1 MKYKST
7 RGDVTG
13 QTFEEALFTGYAA
26 DGGLILPET
35 IPKIDAKELTSWA
48 KLSYVELAKKII
60 SLYVDEDEIPSS
72 DLSDIIDKAFSRFM
86 VPEVSPIKRLP
97 DGLNVMELFHG
108 PTWSFKD
115 LALSCVGQFI
125 PYFLSKRKKHFN
137 IIVGTSGDTG
147 SSAIEAVRGQKW
159 IDIVVLL
166 PKGRC
171 SQIQELQ
178 MTTVIEDNVH
188 VYRVDGSSDDLDA
201 PIKLCFRDNAF
212 TKRHNLSSINSINW
226 ARIMVQTVHYIYAYL
241 QMCPS
246 CDRVVQAVVPTGAL
260 GNITSGILARE
271 MGVQLEFVCAVT
283 QNDVVARTIQTG
295 NYAIADHVIETL
307 APAMDIQIPYN
318 MERIWYVLT
327 GGDCKLIKKLMTEF
341 EETGNVMVPKEITE
355 ALQKVVVDTFVA
367 TDDVIRRTMK
377 RTWEAH
383 EYLVCPHTA
392 TGVAYHYQQL
402 QKNPEE
408 KKTRIIIATASVI
421 KFEEALQS
429 AAIPFTRDP
438 RVSKLFESKQR
449 YKDMNKEDNWLE
461 MLQDK
466 IEDIDR
472 NRAKE

>member
-1 MKYKST
+1 
-7 RGDVTG
+7 
-13 QTFEEALFTGYAA
+13 
-26 DGGLILPET
+26 
-35 IPKIDAKELTSWA
+35 
-48 KLSYVELAKKII
+48 
-60 SLYVDEDEIPSS
+60 
-72 DLSDIIDKAFSRFM
+72 
-86 VPEVSPIKRLP
+86 
-97 DGLNVMELFHG
+97 
-108 PTWSFKD
+108 
-115 LALSCVGQFI
+115 
-125 PYFLSKRKKHFN
+125 
-137 IIVGTSGDTG
+137 
-147 SSAIEAVRGQKW
+147 
-159 IDIVVLL
+159 
-166 PKGRC
+166 
-171 SQIQELQ
+171 
-178 MTTVIEDNVH
+178 
-188 VYRVDGSSDDLDA
+188 
-201 PIKLCFRDNAF
+201 
-212 TKRHNLSSINSINW
+212 
-226 ARIMVQTVHYIYAYL
+226 MVQTVHYIYAYL

-246 CDRVVQAVVPTGAL
+246 CDKVVQVVVPTGAL

-408 KKTRIIIATASVI
+408 KKARIIIATASVI

-461 MLQDK
+461 MLQEK

-472 NRAKE
+472 NRTKE